1 MNLLLQ
7 ATNDISRH
15 NIFELCDI
23 VKSFNPVIV
32 PRFEGMYKA
41 VIYIASDEIEKAIK
55 TIEQAIDPEDFIDL
69 HFPDLHN
76 H

>member
-1 MNLLLQ
+1 LNLLLL
-7 ATNDISRH
+7 ATIDISRH

-41 VIYIASDEIEKAIK
+41 AIYIKSDEVEKAIK
-55 TIEQAIDPEDFIDL
+55 TIEQAIDLEDFIDL
-69 HFPDLHN
+69 HFPHLHF